1 MNAREEGFL
10 LLTSSLGIPG
20 RKTLTMPQLRTLGNR
35 VRGADWEN
43 LDREMEISDLIGLG
57 YSHDMAQR
65 ILVLLEDGELLAYYC
80 QRARRQ
86 DCHPIARVSEHY
98 PERLRQALGLESPGC
113 LWYKGDAS
121 LLDRPM
127 VALVGS
133 RDLLPENRAF
143 AREVGRQAARQGY
156 VLVSGNARGA
166 DQTAQNACLEAGGKV
181 VCVVADSL
189 AEHTLRENVL
199 YISEDDFD
207 APFSAQRALSR
218 NRVIHSLGSCAFVAQ
233 CGYQTGG
240 TWDGTVKNLRFGWSN
255 VYCFADGSPAGCLL
269 AEMGAQTIEIEQLND
284 FASLPKPVAGLF
296 EQENNT

>member
-98 PERLRQALGLESPGC
+98 PEQLRQALGLESPGC

-121 LLDRPM
+121 LLGRPM

-296 EQENNT
+296 